1 MDINNRILFYNIEDQ
16 HIPVADEVFVL
27 ESKQWQPIWAQ
38 NAKKDLQEKI
48 EKGEDKGIHLVRC
61 PGIFSIFKYGYIVK
75 NYRDIRI
82 IPGVDKEFQQVLPV
96 DRAEGTT
103 SLLEK
108 LQPEAVGFI
117 KTPPWSH
124 NGMFKITTGWQC
136 IPPLGVKLMM
146 LPIPYPDSFDFTATI
161 GILDPQINHQINFQ
175 MYWNGEINKI
185 ITIHKGTPLGYIV
198 PMTER
203 KLNLVTRH
211 QTAVDLKWEKMKNEM
226 YWGKTELNNT
236 ISKRKRLHRHAYN
249 EYWFNT
255 KSLDI

>member
-16 HIPVADEVFVL
+16 HIPVADEVVVL

-117 KTPPWSH
+117 KTPPWAH
-124 NGMFKITTGWQC
+124 NGMFKITTCWQ
-136 IPPLGVKLMM
+136 
-146 LPIPYPDSFDFTATI
+146 
-161 GILDPQINHQINFQ
+161 
-175 MYWNGEINKI
+175 
-185 ITIHKGTPLGYIV
+185 
-198 PMTER
+198 
-203 KLNLVTRH
+203 
-211 QTAVDLKWEKMKNEM
+211 
-226 YWGKTELNNT
+226 
-236 ISKRKRLHRHAYN
+236 
-249 EYWFNT
+249 
-255 KSLDI
+255 